1 MILKILMLLVFFGV
15 MIGVGLYCRR
25 HATDVNGFVLGGRNV
40 GPWLTAFAY
49 GTSYFSAVIF
59 VGYAGQFGWRYGIA
73 STWIGLGNA
82 FIGSLLAWAVLG
94 RRTRIMTQHL
104 QSATMPEFFGNRFRS
119 KPLKIGASMIVFIFL
134 IPYTAS
140 LYNGLSRLFG
150 MAFHLDYTVCIIL
163 MAVLTGIYVIAG
175 GYMATAINDFIQG
188 IIMLIGIVAVIGAVL
203 GSQGGFLAA
212 LQGLA
217 QVTDESVSTVP
228 GVFNSFFGPDPLN
241 LLGVVILTSLGTW
254 GLPQMVQK
262 FYAIRSEEAIQK
274 GTVISTAFA
283 IVVAGGCYFLGGF
296 GRLYSIDVAAQG
308 YDAIIP
314 AMLSNLPDMLIAVVV
329 VLVLSASMS
338 TLSSLVIASSSTL
351 TIDFLKDNI
360 VKDMDEKKQVL
371 MMRIFVV
378 VFIAISAVIAII
390 QYKRNVTFI
399 AQLMGVSW
407 GALAGAFL
415 APFLYGLYWKKTTK
429 AACWVSFLFGSVI
442 MILNMLMRS
451 SFPVLLQSPIN
462 CGAFAMLAG
471 LILVPVVSYITP
483 KPDRELV
490 ENAFACYDKKV
501 AVSQKRSLND

>member
-1 MILKILMLLVFFGV
+1 
-15 MIGVGLYCRR
+15 
-25 HATDVNGFVLGGRNV
+25 
-40 GPWLTAFAY
+40 
-49 GTSYFSAVIF
+49 
-59 VGYAGQFGWRYGIA
+59 
-73 STWIGLGNA
+73 
-82 FIGSLLAWAVLG
+82 
-94 RRTRIMTQHL
+94 
-104 QSATMPEFFGNRFRS
+104 
-119 KPLKIGASMIVFIFL
+119 
-134 IPYTAS
+134 
-140 LYNGLSRLFG
+140 
-150 MAFHLDYTVCIIL
+150 
-163 MAVLTGIYVIAG
+163 
-175 GYMATAINDFIQG
+175 
-188 IIMLIGIVAVIGAVL
+188 
-203 GSQGGFLAA
+203 
-212 LQGLA
+212 
-217 QVTDESVSTVP
+217 
-228 GVFNSFFGPDPLN
+228 
-241 LLGVVILTSLGTW
+241 
-254 GLPQMVQK
+254 
-262 FYAIRSEEAIQK
+262 
-274 GTVISTAFA
+274 
-283 IVVAGGCYFLGGF
+283 
-296 GRLYSIDVAAQG
+296 
-308 YDAIIP
+308 
-314 AMLSNLPDMLIAVVV
+314 MLSNLPDMLIAVVV

-442 MILNMLMRS
+442 MILNMLMRA